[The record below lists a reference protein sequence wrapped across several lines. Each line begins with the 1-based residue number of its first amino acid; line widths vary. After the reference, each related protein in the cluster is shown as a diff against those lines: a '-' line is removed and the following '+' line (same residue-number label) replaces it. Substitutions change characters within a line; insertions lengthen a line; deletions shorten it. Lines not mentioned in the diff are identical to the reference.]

1 MREHRLRI
9 LVLNQYFHPDRSAT
23 SQLLT
28 ELCEDLALVHDVTVV
43 TGRPSYDPQFPV
55 RSRGL
60 VSDERHRRVRVARV
74 WSTQFDR
81 SSGMAGRA
89 VNYATYLAS
98 SVVGAVRA
106 GPPDVVLALTDPPPV
121 GLIGLGTA
129 RLRGVPFVLV
139 SKDVFP
145 EVAVVLGHLSSRAV
159 IGALRRV
166 SQALF
171 RGADRVV
178 SIGRDMDA
186 RLVARGVPRGRIA
199 TIHDWSDAS
208 VVRPLDGPSVLRAE
222 REWDGRFVVMHSGNV
237 GLSQSLDALIGAAD
251 LLRDDPS
258 VVFAIVG
265 EGAAKAGLQAE
276 ARRRRLSNVEFLP
289 YQPFE
294 TLSDSLGA
302 ADLHIVGLRR
312 GLAGYVV
319 PSKVYGILAAGRPYV
334 AAVELGAEPALIA
347 EEHGCGIRVE
357 PDDAQALAEGIRA
370 MRETDLGEMGRN
382 ARKAF
387 EERFDRPRATEAYRR
402 VVESVG
408 GSVALPG
415 HRT

>member
-1 MREHRLRI
+1 VSEHRLRI

-55 RSRGL
+55 RSKGL
-60 VSDERHRRVRVARV
+60 VSDERHRRVKVARV

-81 SSGMAGRA
+81 TSGMVGRA

-106 GPPDVVLALTDPPPV
+106 GRPDVVLALTDPPP
-121 GLIGLGTA
+121 IGLTGLGIA

-145 EVAVVLGHLSSRAV
+145 EVAVVLRLLSSRPV
-159 IGALRRV
+159 IGAARRV

-178 SIGRDMDA
+178 SIGRDMDE
-186 RLVARGVPRGRIA
+186 RLVARGVPRDRIS

-208 VVRPLDGPSVLRAE
+208 VVHPLDGPSVLRSE
-222 REWDGRFVVMHSGNV
+222 RGWDDRFVVMHSGNV
-237 GLSQSLDALIGAAD
+237 GLSQSLDALLGAAD
-251 LLRDDPS
+251 LLRDDPD
-258 VVFAIVG
+258 VVVAVVG

-289 YQPFE
+289 YQPYE

-302 ADLHIVGLRR
+302 ANVHVVGLRR
-312 GLAGYVV
+312 GLAGFVV
-319 PSKVYGILAAGRPYV
+319 PSKVFGVMAAGRPFI
-334 AAVELGAEPALIA
+334 AAVEPEAEPALIA
-347 EEHGCGIRVE
+347 VEHGCGIRVE
-357 PDDAQALAEGIRA
+357 PDDPEALAEGIRA
-370 MRETDLGEMGRN
+370 MRETDLGEMSRN

-402 VVESVG
+402 LLESVG
-408 GSVALPG
+408 GSVALG
-415 HRT
+415 GQRT

>member
-1 MREHRLRI
+1 MSERRLRI

-28 ELCEDLALVHDVTVV
+28 ELCEDLALAHDVTVV

-55 RSRGL
+55 RSRGV
-60 VSDERHRRVRVARV
+60 VSDERHRRVKVARV

-81 SSGMAGRA
+81 SRGMAGRA

-106 GPPDVVLALTDPPPV
+106 GRPDVVLALTDPPPI

-145 EVAVVLGHLSSRAV
+145 EVALLLGLLSSRPL

-178 SIGRDMDA
+178 SIGRDMDE
-186 RLVARGVPRGRIA
+186 RLVARGVPRARIA

-208 VVRPLDGPSVLRAE
+208 ALRPLDGPSVLRAE
-222 REWDGRFVVMHSGNV
+222 RGWDAKFVVMHSGNV
-237 GLSQSLDALIGAAD
+237 GLSQSLDALIDAAD
-251 LLRDDPS
+251 LLRDDPD

-265 EGAAKAGLQAE
+265 EGAAKARLRSE
-276 ARRRRLSNVEFLP
+276 VHRRRMANVEFLP
-289 YQPFE
+289 YQPYS

-302 ADLHIVGLRR
+302 ADIHVVGLHR

-319 PSKVYGILAAGRPYV
+319 PSKVYGIMAAGRPYV
-334 AAVELGAEPALIA
+334 AAVEAGAEPALIA

-357 PDDAQALAEGIRA
+357 HDDAEALAEGIRS
-370 MRETDLGEMGRN
+370 MRETDLGEMSRN

-387 EERFDRPRATEAYRR
+387 EERFDRPRAVEAYRR
-402 VVESVG
+402 VLEE
-408 GSVALPG
+408 SVALRG